1 MPSGAG
7 AAIIAIETTHNQQ
20 PLGTFDDGFGDG
32 WCWRGFGGVGDATT
46 TVETYKVGTLV
57 FDLFDA
63 NKKKLICRG
72 SASDALSHNSS
83 KNIKNIDKSVN
94 KMFGHFP
101 PSGKD

>member
-1 MPSGAG
+1 M
-7 AAIIAIETTHNQQ
+7 
-20 PLGTFDDGFGDG
+20 
-32 WCWRGFGGVGDATT
+32 V
-46 TVETYKVGTLV
+46 
-57 FDLFDA
+57 DLFDA

>member
-57 FDLFDA
+57 VDLFDA

-72 SASDALSHNSS
+72 SASDALSNNSS
-83 KNIKNIDKSVN
+83 KNIKNLDKSVN